1 MKKPIKPLAAI
12 ALTAPLAGCGADNQ
26 EKPNI
31 ILFLIDDMGWLDT
44 SVSFGEEVYPF
55 NLRHDTPNT
64 ASLAEQGVVMT
75 SAYACPV
82 SSPTRTSMMSGMN
95 AAHTRITNYMPTA
108 KDWNPDATDTPS
120 EKLDDTVERTDWNY
134 NGIQP
139 VGKADIGHC
148 VEITPFPQI
157 LKDNGYYTIHTGK
170 SHWAPG
176 GTAAAS
182 PYNMGFC
189 VSVAGHVVG
198 KGWGY
203 YAENNFRRIPDEYN
217 QLTIQ
222 NMTEY
227 FGSSTHLTEALTIET
242 LKTLDFPIDNGI
254 PFYLNFC
261 HFAVHTPIHRDPR
274 FFQKYIDRGMD
285 EGQARFA
292 SMCEGMDKSLGDL
305 MAYLEKKNVLDNTI
319 IIFMSDNG
327 GNSENLSKGGERH
340 TQNSPLREGKASCY
354 EGGIRV
360 PMIVYWKG
368 KIAAGTRLNTP
379 VVAED
384 LYPTILEMAG
394 VDEYQTVQNLDGQS
408 IVRLLTDGSK
418 AVRNAMDKGIITNRK
433 EADSFIVPEAVSGI
447 DPEREVLAHYPHQ
460 WKPYQ
465 LKDIDYLS
473 SLRKGD
479 WKIIYRHRGQALEL
493 YNIRQDITERNDLS
507 DSNPEKL
514 QEMADALSAK
524 LKGYDALMP
533 TFRSTGDI
541 VPMPD
546 ELAGR
551 KAICPSDI
559 QPTSQ
564 GH

>member
-1 MKKPIKPLAAI
+1 MAAMTLAA
-12 ALTAPLAGCGADNQ
+12 PLVGCTSGNQ
-26 EKPNI
+26 DKPNI
-31 ILFLIDDMGWLDT
+31 ITFIIDDMGWLDT
-44 SVSFGEEVYPF
+44 SVAFGEEVYPH
-55 NLRHDTPNT
+55 NLRHDTPNI
-64 ASLAEQGVVMT
+64 ARLAEEGVIMT
-75 SAYACPV
+75 SAFACPV
-82 SSPTRTSMMSGMN
+82 SSPSRTSMMSGMN
-95 AAHTRITNYMPTA
+95 AAHTRITNYLAMV
-108 KDWNPDATDTPS
+108 KDKNTDASNTPS
-120 EKLDDTVERTDWNY
+120 EKLDDTVERTDWNV

-139 VGKADIGHC
+139 AGMSDIGHC
-148 VEITPFPQI
+148 VHVTPYPQI
-157 LKDNGYYTIHTGK
+157 LKNNGYYTIHTGK

-203 YAENNFRRIPDEYN
+203 YAENNYRNVPGNYN

-227 FGSSTHLTEALTIET
+227 LGSSTHLTEALTLES
-242 LKTLDFPIDNGI
+242 LKTLDYPIDNGI

-261 HFAVHTPIHRDPR
+261 HFAVHTPILSDPR
-274 FFQKYIDRGMD
+274 FYQKYIDRGMD

-292 SMCEGMDKSLGDL
+292 SMCEGVDKSLGDL
-305 MAYLEKKNVLDNTI
+305 MAYLEKKKVLDNTI
-319 IIFMSDNG
+319 IVFMSDNG

-354 EGGIRV
+354 DGGTRV

-379 VVAED
+379 VVMED
-384 LYPTILEMAG
+384 IYPTILEMAG
-394 VDEYQTVQNLDGQS
+394 IDNYKTVQNLDGKS
-408 IVRLLTDGSK
+408 IVSLLTKGSK
-418 AVRNAMDKGIITNRK
+418 AVRKAMDKGLITNQK
-433 EADSFIVPEAVSGI
+433 EANSYVIPESVSGI

-465 LKDIDYLS
+465 LHDIDYLS

-479 WKIIYRHRGQALEL
+479 WKIVYRHRQQTLEL
-493 YNIRQDITERNDLS
+493 YNTRQDITERNDLS
-507 DSNPEKL
+507 GTNPEKL
-514 QEMADALSAK
+514 QEMAQALTAK
-524 LKGYDALMP
+524 LKGYDALLP
-533 TFRSTGDI
+533 TFRSTGEV

-546 ELAGR
+546 ELI
-551 KAICPSDI
+551 K
-559 QPTSQ
+559 
-564 GH
+564 

>member
-1 MKKPIKPLAAI
+1 MAAMTLAA
-12 ALTAPLAGCGADNQ
+12 PLIGCTSGKQD
-26 EKPNI
+26 KPNI
-31 ILFLIDDMGWLDT
+31 ITFVIDDMGWLDT
-44 SVSFGEEVYPF
+44 SVAFGEEVYPH
-55 NLRHDTPNT
+55 NLRHDTPNI
-64 ASLAEQGVVMT
+64 ARLAEEGVIMT
-75 SAYACPV
+75 SAFACPV
-82 SSPTRTSMMSGMN
+82 SSPSRTSMMSGMN
-95 AAHTRITNYMPTA
+95 AAHTRITNYLAMV
-108 KDWNPDATDTPS
+108 KDKNTDASNTPS
-120 EKLDDTVERTDWNY
+120 EKLDDTVERTDWNV

-139 VGKADIGHC
+139 AGMSDIGHC
-148 VEITPFPQI
+148 VHVTPYPQI
-157 LKDNGYYTIHTGK
+157 LKNNGYYTIHTGK

-203 YAENNFRRIPDEYN
+203 YAENNYRNVPGNYN

-227 FGSSTHLTEALTIET
+227 LGSSTHLTEALTLES
-242 LKTLDFPIDNGI
+242 LKTLDYPIDNGI

-261 HFAVHTPIHRDPR
+261 HFAVHTPILSDPR
-274 FFQKYIDRGMD
+274 FYQKYIDRGMD

-292 SMCEGMDKSLGDL
+292 SMCEGVDKSLGDL
-305 MAYLEKKNVLDNTI
+305 MAYLEKKKVLDNTI
-319 IIFMSDNG
+319 IVFMSDNG

-354 EGGIRV
+354 DGGIRV

-379 VVAED
+379 VVMED
-384 LYPTILEMAG
+384 IYPTILEMAG
-394 VDEYQTVQNLDGQS
+394 IDNYKTVQNLDGKS
-408 IVRLLTDGSK
+408 IVSLLTKGSK
-418 AVRNAMDKGIITNRK
+418 AVRKAMDKGLITNQK
-433 EADSFIVPEAVSGI
+433 EANSYVVPESVSGI

-465 LKDIDYLS
+465 LHDIDYLS

-479 WKIIYRHRGQALEL
+479 WKIVYRHRQQALEL
-493 YNIRQDITERNDLS
+493 YNTRQDITERNDLS
-507 DSNPEKL
+507 GTNPEKL
-514 QEMADALSAK
+514 QEMAQALTAK

-533 TFRSTGDI
+533 TFRSTGEVI
-541 VPMPD
+541 PMPD
-546 ELAGR
+546 ELV
-551 KAICPSDI
+551 K
-559 QPTSQ
+559 
-564 GH
+564 

>member
-1 MKKPIKPLAAI
+1 MAAMTLAA
-12 ALTAPLAGCGADNQ
+12 PLVGCTSGNQ
-26 EKPNI
+26 DKPNI
-31 ILFLIDDMGWLDT
+31 ITFIIDDMGWLDT
-44 SVSFGEEVYPF
+44 SVAFGEEVYPH
-55 NLRHDTPNT
+55 NLRHDTPNI
-64 ASLAEQGVVMT
+64 ARLAEEGVIMT
-75 SAYACPV
+75 SAFACPV
-82 SSPTRTSMMSGMN
+82 SSPSRTSMMSGMN
-95 AAHTRITNYMPTA
+95 AAHTRITNYLAMV
-108 KDWNPDATDTPS
+108 KDKNTDASNTPS
-120 EKLDDTVERTDWNY
+120 EKLDDTVERTDWNV

-139 VGKADIGHC
+139 AGMSDIGHC
-148 VEITPFPQI
+148 VHITPHPQI

-203 YAENNFRRIPDEYN
+203 YAENNYRNVPGNYN

-227 FGSSTHLTEALTIET
+227 LGSSTHLTEALTLES
-242 LKTLDFPIDNGI
+242 LKTLDYPIDNGI

-261 HFAVHTPIHRDPR
+261 HFAVHTPILSDPR
-274 FFQKYIDRGMD
+274 FYQKYIDRGMD

-292 SMCEGMDKSLGDL
+292 SMCEGVDKSLGDL
-305 MAYLEKKNVLDNTI
+305 MAYLEKKKVLDNTI
-319 IIFMSDNG
+319 IVFMSDNG

-354 EGGIRV
+354 DGGTRV

-379 VVAED
+379 VVMED
-384 LYPTILEMAG
+384 IYPTILEMAG
-394 VDEYQTVQNLDGQS
+394 IDNYKTVQNLDGKS
-408 IVRLLTDGSK
+408 IVSLLTKGSK
-418 AVRNAMDKGIITNRK
+418 AVRKAMDKGLITNQK
-433 EADSFIVPEAVSGI
+433 EANSYVIPESVSGI

-465 LKDIDYLS
+465 LHDIDYLS

-479 WKIIYRHRGQALEL
+479 WKIVYRHRQQTLEL
-493 YNIRQDITERNDLS
+493 YNTRQDITERNDLS
-507 DSNPEKL
+507 GTNPEKL
-514 QEMADALSAK
+514 QEMAQALTAK
-524 LKGYDALMP
+524 LKGYDALLP
-533 TFRSTGDI
+533 TFRSTGEV

-546 ELAGR
+546 ELI
-551 KAICPSDI
+551 K
-559 QPTSQ
+559 
-564 GH
+564 

>member
-1 MKKPIKPLAAI
+1 MKLSLKSMAAITLAA
-12 ALTAPLAGCGADNQ
+12 PLIGCTSGKQD
-26 EKPNI
+26 KPNI
-31 ILFLIDDMGWLDT
+31 ITFIIDDMGWLDT
-44 SVSFGEEVYPF
+44 SVAFGEEVYPH
-55 NLRHDTPNT
+55 NLRHDTPNI
-64 ASLAEQGVVMT
+64 ARLAEEGVIMT
-75 SAYACPV
+75 SAFACPV
-82 SSPTRTSMMSGMN
+82 SSPSRTSMMSGMN
-95 AAHTRITNYMPTA
+95 AAHTRITNYLAMV
-108 KDWNPDATDTPS
+108 KDKNTDASNTPS
-120 EKLDDTVERTDWNY
+120 EKLDDTVERTDWNV

-139 VGKADIGHC
+139 AGMSDIGHC
-148 VEITPFPQI
+148 VHVTPYPQI
-157 LKDNGYYTIHTGK
+157 LKNNGYYTIHTGK

-203 YAENNFRRIPDEYN
+203 YAENNYRNVPGNYN

-227 FGSSTHLTEALTIET
+227 LGSSTHLTEALTLES
-242 LKTLDFPIDNGI
+242 LKTLDYPIDNGI

-261 HFAVHTPIHRDPR
+261 HFAVHTPILSDPR
-274 FFQKYIDRGMD
+274 FYQKYIDRGMD

-292 SMCEGMDKSLGDL
+292 SMCEGVDKSLGDL
-305 MAYLEKKNVLDNTI
+305 MAYLEKKKVLDNTI
-319 IIFMSDNG
+319 IVFMSDNG

-354 EGGIRV
+354 DGGIRV

-368 KIAAGTRLNTP
+368 KVAAGTRLNTP
-379 VVAED
+379 VVMED

-394 VDEYQTVQNLDGQS
+394 INNYKTVQSLDGKS
-408 IVRLLTDGSK
+408 IVSLLTKGSK
-418 AVRNAMDKGIITNRK
+418 AVRKAMDKGLITNQK
-433 EADSFIVPEAVSGI
+433 EENSYIVPESVSGI

-465 LKDIDYLS
+465 LHDIDYLS

-479 WKIIYRHRGQALEL
+479 WKIVYRHRQQVLEL
-493 YNIRQDITERNDLS
+493 YNTRQDITERNDLS
-507 DSNPEKL
+507 GTNPEKL
-514 QEMADALSAK
+514 QEMAQALTAK

-533 TFRSTGDI
+533 TFRSTGEVI
-541 VPMPD
+541 PMPD
-546 ELAGR
+546 ELVNR
-551 KAICPSDI
+551 
-559 QPTSQ
+559 TR
-564 GH
+564 

>member
-1 MKKPIKPLAAI
+1 MKLSLKSMAAMTLAA
-12 ALTAPLAGCGADNQ
+12 PLVGCTSGNQ
-26 EKPNI
+26 DKPNI
-31 ILFLIDDMGWLDT
+31 ITFIIDDMGWLDT
-44 SVSFGEEVYPF
+44 SVAFGEEVYPH
-55 NLRHDTPNT
+55 NLRHDTPNL
-64 ASLAEQGVVMT
+64 ARLAEEGVIMT
-75 SAYACPV
+75 SAFACPV
-82 SSPTRTSMMSGMN
+82 SSPSRTSMMSGMN
-95 AAHTRITNYMPTA
+95 AAHTRITNYLAMV
-108 KDWNPDATDTPS
+108 KDKNPDASNTPS
-120 EKLDDTVERTDWNY
+120 EKLDDTVERTDWNV

-139 VGKADIGHC
+139 AGMSDIGHC
-148 VEITPFPQI
+148 VHVTPYPQI

-203 YAENNFRRIPDEYN
+203 YAENNYRNVPGNYN

-227 FGSSTHLTEALTIET
+227 LGSSTHLTEALTLES
-242 LKTLDFPIDNGI
+242 LKTLDYPIDNGI

-261 HFAVHTPIHRDPR
+261 HFAVHTPILSDPR
-274 FFQKYIDRGMD
+274 FYQEYIDRGMD

-292 SMCEGMDKSLGDL
+292 SMCEGVDKSLGDL
-305 MAYLEKKNVLDNTI
+305 MAYLEKKKVLDNTI
-319 IIFMSDNG
+319 IVFMSDNG

-354 EGGIRV
+354 DGGIRV

-379 VVAED
+379 VVMED
-384 LYPTILEMAG
+384 IYPTILEMAG
-394 VDEYQTVQNLDGQS
+394 INNYKTVQALDGKS
-408 IVRLLTDGSK
+408 IVSLLTKGSE
-418 AVRNAMDKGIITNRK
+418 AVRKAMDKGLITNQK
-433 EADSFIVPEAVSGI
+433 EANSYVVPESVSGI

-465 LKDIDYLS
+465 LHDIDYLS

-479 WKIIYRHRGQALEL
+479 WKIVYRHRQQALEL
-493 YNIRQDITERNDLS
+493 YNTRQDITERNDLS
-507 DSNPEKL
+507 GTNPEKL
-514 QEMADALSAK
+514 QEMAKALTAK

-533 TFRSTGDI
+533 TFRSTGEVI
-541 VPMPD
+541 PMPD
-546 ELAGR
+546 EL
-551 KAICPSDI
+551 IE
-559 QPTSQ
+559 
-564 GH
+564 